1 MSREISRAILYRLVI
16 LLSRPLVRVIFRPAV
31 RGVEHIPR
39 GGVVLAPNHL
49 SGFDAWAVA
58 FPTAP
63 RVIRNMGKVELFR
76 RRLLGSLVRSLGAFP
91 AHAAPGLEGGI
102 EEATRLAQAGYAV
115 VIIPEGA
122 RKRPDRE
129 HRPRTG
135 AAAVALAAGV
145 PLVPVALRGT
155 DAWRRLHRW
164 HIAFGAPIPIGD
176 LSDEEPARAARE
188 VTQRLWERI
197 GELGETLEPRRQ

>member
-1 MSREISRAILYRLVI
+1 MSRDTSRAILYRLVI

-31 RGVEHIPR
+31 QGVAHVPR

-49 SGFDAWAVA
+49 SGFDVWAVGY
-58 FPTAP
+58 PTSP
-63 RVIRNMGKVELFR
+63 RVIRNMGKVELFHR
-76 RRLLGSLVRSLGAFP
+76 PLLGPLVRSLGAFP
-91 AHAAPGLEGGI
+91 AHDAPGIEGGI
-102 EEATRLAQAGYAV
+102 EEATRLARAGYAV
-115 VIIPEGA
+115 MIFPEGA
-122 RKRPDRE
+122 RKRPGRE

-155 DAWRRLHRW
+155 DGWRRLHRW
-164 HIAFGAPIPIGD
+164 RIAFGAPIPIGD
-176 LSDEEPARAARE
+176 LSDEPARAAPE

-197 GELGETLEPRRQ
+197 GELGETLEP